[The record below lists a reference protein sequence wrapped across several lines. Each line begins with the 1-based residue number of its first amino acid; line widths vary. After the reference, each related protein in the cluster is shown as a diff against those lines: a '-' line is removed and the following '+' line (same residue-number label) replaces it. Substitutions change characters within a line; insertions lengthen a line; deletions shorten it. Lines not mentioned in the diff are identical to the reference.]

1 MGEGSFTGGLMQPK
15 PIALRILDIASIIVL
30 AIATYLALVFA
41 PTEVVMGDVQR
52 VFYFHIG
59 TAWTALLGF
68 ILAALF
74 SVIYLITKDLKWDRY
89 QVATIEVSL
98 VFFLITIILGSIW
111 ARPIWNTWWTWDPRL
126 TTAAITELIYIAYFM
141 LRQGIDDPDRR
152 ARFGA
157 VYALVGGLSAPI
169 TFFAIRLFRTIHP
182 VVISGSNPEAQ
193 GSFNMTP
200 DMLTAFF
207 FALFAFTVIFIDLF
221 WNRVQLG
228 SLQDKVEQLKSKVT
242 M

>member
-1 MGEGSFTGGLMQPK
+1 MQPK
-15 PIALRILDIASIIVL
+15 PLALKVLDILSILLLGVS
-30 AIATYLALVFA
+30 AYLALVFA

-68 ILAALF
+68 ILAAVF
-74 SVIYLITKDLKWDRY
+74 SVVYLVRKDLKWDRL
-89 QVATIEVSL
+89 QVAAVEVSL
-98 VFFLITIILGSIW
+98 VFFFITIVLGSIW
-111 ARPIWNTWWTWDPRL
+111 ARPAWNTWWTWDPRL

-141 LRQGIDDPDRR
+141 LRQGIDDPERR

-157 VYALVGGLSAPI
+157 VYALVGGISAPI

-182 VVISGSNPEAQ
+182 VVIGGSNVNAE
-193 GSFNMTP
+193 GDFSMTA
-200 DMLTAFF
+200 DMRLAFF
-207 FALFAFTVIFIDLF
+207 FALFTFTVIFIDLF
-221 WNRVQLG
+221 WNRIRLG
-228 SLQDKVEQLKSKVT
+228 DLQEKVEQLKLKVS